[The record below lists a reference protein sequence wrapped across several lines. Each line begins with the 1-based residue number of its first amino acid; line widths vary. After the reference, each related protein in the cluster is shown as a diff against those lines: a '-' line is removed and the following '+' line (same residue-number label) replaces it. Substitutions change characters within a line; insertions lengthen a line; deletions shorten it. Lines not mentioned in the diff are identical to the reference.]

1 MTHLTDEQL
10 ILHFYG
16 EDTLEAEAEVDAH
29 LSTCAMCQ
37 VAWVELRDTLKMV
50 DAASVP
56 EPPAGFE
63 RVMWARIEQALP
75 PRRRPSSMWRFAW
88 MPIAAAAAVVLAVSY
103 VSFRNAHQPPATAG
117 VSGVGAG
124 TTTVANR
131 PTKALDPAK
140 VRERVLLT
148 ALDDHFQQ
156 MQVLLVELM
165 NQPDNLRGELA
176 FERASADDLVASG
189 RVYRVT
195 AEQNGDMQF
204 ARMLEDLES
213 VLVEVA
219 RSPEKVTAADMKS
232 IRSRIEGQSLLFKV
246 RAVSNEIHNRQ
257 RDLLIADE

>member
-1 MTHLTDEQL
+1 MAHLTDEQL

-16 EDTLEAEAEVDAH
+16 EDTIDAEAEVDAH
-29 LSTCAMCQ
+29 LSTCATCQ
-37 VAWVELRDTLKMV
+37 ATWAEIRDTLKMV

-56 EPPAGFE
+56 EPPQGFE

-75 PRRRPSSMWRFAW
+75 PRRRPSSIWRFMW
-88 MPIAAAAAVVLAVSY
+88 IPITAAAAIVLAVGY
-103 VSFRNAHQPPATAG
+103 VSIRNAHQPA
-117 VSGVGAG
+117 
-124 TTTVANR
+124 TTTASSGTGLTPVAAR
-131 PTKALDPAK
+131 TTKPPDPAK
-140 VRERVLLT
+140 TRERVLLT

-156 MQVLLVELM
+156 MQVLLTELM
-165 NQPDNLRGELA
+165 NTPDNVRGELA

-189 RVYRVT
+189 RMYRVT
-195 AEQNGDMQF
+195 AEQNGDMQL
-204 ARMLEDLES
+204 AHMLEDLDS

-219 RSPEKVTAADMKS
+219 RSPQKVNAADMKS

>member
-1 MTHLTDEQL
+1 MAHLTDDQL

-16 EDTLEAEAEVDAH
+16 EDTIEAEAEVDAH
-29 LSTCAMCQ
+29 LSTCATCQ
-37 VAWVELRDTLKMV
+37 STWNELRETLKMM

-56 EPPAGFE
+56 EPPSGFE
-63 RVMWARIEQALP
+63 RVMWARIEPALP
-75 PRRRPSSMWRFAW
+75 PRRRPSSIWRFAW
-88 MPIAAAAAVVLAVSY
+88 MPIAAAAGVVLALGYGWVKT
-103 VSFRNAHQPPATAG
+103 HQLA
-117 VSGVGAG
+117 VGSS
-124 TTTVANR
+124 TPSPVPTTVASR
-131 PTKALDPAK
+131 TSKPLDPAK
-140 VRERVLLT
+140 ARERVLLT

-165 NQPDNLRGELA
+165 NQPDNVRGELA

-195 AEQNGDMQF
+195 AEQNGDMQL
-204 ARMLEDLES
+204 AHMLEDVES

-219 RSPEKVTAADMKS
+219 RSPEKVNAADLKS